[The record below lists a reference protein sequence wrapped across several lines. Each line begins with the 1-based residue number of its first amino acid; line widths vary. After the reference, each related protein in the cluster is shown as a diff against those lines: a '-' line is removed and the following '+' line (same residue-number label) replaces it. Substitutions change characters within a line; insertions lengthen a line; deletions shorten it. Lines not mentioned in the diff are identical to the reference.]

1 MPKKLDKIQD
11 ASDTMERSAPQHKVL
26 CVACSVV
33 KDTSWHYQRLI
44 GRVPTPFAVS
54 LFVCLRADHRLT
66 RLFLLICCVACSER
80 H

>member
-44 GRVPTPFAVS
+44 GRVPTPLRCQFICVFAGRS
-54 LFVCLRADHRLT
+54 
-66 RLFLLICCVACSER
+66 
-80 H
+80 